1 MEKQINNKDNVMKL
15 AILNEAVGEQMKSQ
29 AADDGLEKGK
39 RGTKAIPAQ
48 IVGVRR
54 RTENIFAGMIK
65 NSSFAKSFVK
75 EQQAELTSK
84 TPNTRKRKRGPRSIR
99 YYESKC

>member
-1 MEKQINNKDNVMKL
+1 MEKQIINDNNVIKL
-15 AILNEAVGEQMKSQ
+15 AILDEAVGEQMKSQ

-39 RGTKAIPAQ
+39 RGTKVIPAQ

-54 RTENIFAGMIK
+54 RTENIIADMIK

-84 TPNTRKRKRGPRSIR
+84 KHNMRKRKRGPRSIR
-99 YYESKC
+99 Y